1 MSHYHLIHEADICA
15 SKMVASEDE
24 KSSLRD
30 LSLMGIFP
38 YLVEKY
44 SGSPCR
50 RIESLFQSEILRL
63 RMGQRWTR

>member
-1 MSHYHLIHEADICA
+1 MSYHLIHEADILA
-15 SKMVASEDE
+15 ERLGRTEAE

-44 SGSPCR
+44 HGSSMR
-50 RIESLFQSEILRL
+50 QIESLFQSELFMLR
-63 RMGQRWTR
+63 RIRGVR